1 MVEARK
7 GFSTDTFNEAQRQI
21 SLGRKHKHFKTENCF
36 SIIFDH
42 RNNSN
47 LTTLDLICQSEDV
60 RNLWFEVLQELIES
74 MKEVEYQ
81 KEYEMYL
88 RKVFTEADISKNG
101 YLFLNEFS
109 LLLRQLN
116 IHMDEEEIEK
126 IFNEANKDKTLIDG
140 KQVLD
145 EKEFLKFYQKLLERP
160 ELSDLFETVSKKY
173 KGLAITPKELQDFM
187 INEQGYSLSM
197 DECKDI
203 IRDYEIKDDKILKK
217 ITNLYLGYR
226 GFCRF
231 MRSSSLFMIQNR
243 IKSENVSQ
251 DMTKPLSCYWINSSH
266 NTYLIGNQV
275 TSDSSIDGYIRA
287 LKAGCRCVEVMI

>member
-1 MVEARK
+1 MSPCMSRN
-7 GFSTDTFNEAQRQI
+7 GC
-21 SLGRKHKHFKTENCF
+21 H
-36 SIIFDH
+36 
-42 RNNSN
+42 NNSN
-47 LTTLDLICQSEDV
+47 QHSATAV
-60 RNLWFEVLQELIES
+60 RQIRRL
-74 MKEVEYQ
+74 KEVEYQ

-116 IHMDEEEIEK
+116 IYMNEEDIEK

-140 KQVLD
+140 KHVLD
-145 EKEFLKFYQKLLERP
+145 EQEFLVFHQKLLERP
-160 ELSDLFETVSKKY
+160 ELSDIFETISKKY

-187 INEQGYSLSM
+187 INEQGYSLSL

-203 IRDYEIKDDKILKK
+203 IKDYEIKDAKILKK

-251 DMTKPLSCYWINSSH
+251 DMSRPLHCGNLFGLPW
-266 NTYLIGNQV
+266 YLE
-275 TSDSSIDGYIRA
+275 
-287 LKAGCRCVEVMI
+287 C